1 MHTVSFLLL
10 PGFSLLEVSSA
21 LAVFETA
28 NATPEIAARSGCY
41 AVRLLAREAGAVVSS
56 SGVPVSAEALP
67 ARLSRTQTLVI
78 AGGSAA
84 SLGAHGADPS
94 RQLRQW
100 LARRHRQVHR
110 GAAFGSAALQL
121 LSDAA
126 ATSRPRHQAK
136 AAAGAAVSRAHAGRA
151 EPIPLSQWAAIDL
164 DGAIDLALSWIAQDH
179 GRVCA
184 QAVAARMPG
193 PRSRSYGPAGF
204 RSGLIGQASGDER
217 IDALHLWI
225 TKHLRERLPVHRLAA
240 QALMSLR
247 SFARFYKQA
256 TGVTPA
262 RGVEQIR
269 LDAACRLIETS
280 VRPLKAIAAHC
291 GYGSQ
296 EVMRRAFVRNLKM
309 APLEYRRR
317 YAAAARQ
324 G

>member
-1 MHTVSFLLL
+1 MFLLL

-21 LAVFETA
+21 LAVFEAA
-28 NATPEIAARSGCY
+28 NATPEIAARSGRY
-41 AVRLLAREAGAVVSS
+41 SVRLLASQEGPVVSS

-67 ARLSRTQTLVI
+67 ARFSGPQTLVI
-78 AGGSAA
+78 AGGTAA
-84 SLGAHGADPS
+84 SLSALAAAPARH
-94 RQLRQW
+94 LRQW
-100 LARRHRQVHR
+100 LARQHRQVHR
-110 GAAFGSAALQL
+110 GAALGSAALQL

-126 ATSRPRHQAK
+126 ATSQRRHQAK
-136 AAAGAAVSRAHAGRA
+136 AVAAAAVSRAHARRVDPSPHSA
-151 EPIPLSQWAAIDL
+151 WVSIAM
-164 DGAIDLALSWIAQDH
+164 DGAIDLALSWVEQDH

-184 QAVAARMPG
+184 EAVAARMPG
-193 PRSRSYGPAGF
+193 PRSRAYGPSGF
-204 RSGLIGQASGDER
+204 RSGLIEQASDDER

-280 VRPLKAIAAHC
+280 VRPLKAIAAQC

-317 YAAAARQ
+317 YGAAGAQR
-324 G
+324 